1 MEEAPENGK
10 ESSNSAHTNG
20 MNEWIHNIE
29 KHKSTILWHQI
40 YVIDSL
46 FKYNLTAVCILSG
59 AFIQTPIWITYI
71 EADVCINAADSDLV
85 LQEARLD

>member
-1 MEEAPENGK
+1 
-10 ESSNSAHTNG
+10 
-20 MNEWIHNIE
+20 
-29 KHKSTILWHQI
+29 
-40 YVIDSL
+40 VIDSL